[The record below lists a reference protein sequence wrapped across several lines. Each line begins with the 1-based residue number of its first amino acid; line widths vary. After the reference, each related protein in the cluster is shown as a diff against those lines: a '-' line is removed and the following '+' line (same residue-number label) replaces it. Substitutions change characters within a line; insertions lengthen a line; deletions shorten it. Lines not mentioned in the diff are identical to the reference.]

1 MSNNDYFT
9 VAYKI
14 LSYLK
19 HCYENGEEADPN
31 FLSAVTFEISHIQF
45 IKTLQMLKDD
55 NYITGIILTPTTT
68 GTIISG
74 LRSTDIT
81 SSGLEYLADNSMMKK
96 AYNILKEFRDWAPLI

>member
-19 HCYENGEEADPN
+19 YSYENGEEPSSDILNAE
-31 FLSAVTFEISHIQF
+31 TYEISQRQF
-45 IKTLQMLKDD
+45 VKTLGMLKDD
-55 NYITGIILTPTTT
+55 GYIKGIILTPTKD
-68 GTIISG
+68 GTVICG
-74 LRSTDIT
+74 LRYTDIT
-81 SSGLEYLADNSMMKK
+81 STGLEYLADNSMMKK